1 METSL
6 RFSGDSKSLRIHAK
20 EKYPIDSNTHLQ
32 VRGEL
37 DTKWGA
43 LSFFDATLR
52 HFFPDISASLGL
64 AVLYERHG
72 LALQHRKQGMIQY
85 GVRGKKAFP
94 VTANGLMYFNIKG
107 RSDVDKEFKED
118 VRPHLRSH
126 QWKSKV
132 AAEFSWSILNFLPE
146 QDVRIKL
153 GYEVVEKVPYLQI
166 RENNWTFNADMSG
179 RWNIRY
185 SL

>member
-20 EKYPIDSNTHLQ
+20 EKYPIESNTHLQ

-37 DTKWGA
+37 DTKWGTP
-43 LSFFDATLR
+43 SFFDATLR

-72 LALQHRKQGMIQY
+72 LALQHRKQGKIQY

-94 VTANGLMYFNIKG
+94 VTANGLLNFNIKG
-107 RSDVDKEFKED
+107 RGDVDKEFKE
-118 VRPHLRSH
+118 
-126 QWKSKV
+126 WKSKG

-153 GYEVVEKVPYLQI
+153 GYEVVEKAMYLQI

-185 SL
+185 DL